1 MRRIFIFCL
10 IFAAFTAATLPAQ
23 EPPPEPVQPEQQ
35 PPLPDGSPL
44 RNVFPRF
51 KGRALALDIDARIIE
66 RNQNVTWNES
76 HRKTTISGRPVEV
89 KLVGANV
96 VVAVQF
102 TPYIRRGAQKF
113 IVAQGQIWMD
123 IPNQGIRYQA
133 SMQTIPV
140 EFGEAIFFF
149 PLGASAENDADCIE
163 VMVTLYPYEGNEE
176 N

>member
-1 MRRIFIFCL
+1 MRRVFTFYL
-10 IFAAFTAATLPAQ
+10 IFAIFSAVTLPAQ
-23 EPPPEPVQPEQQ
+23 EPPPEPVQQEQQ
-35 PPLPDGSPL
+35 PPSDDSPL
-44 RNVFPRF
+44 RELFPRF
-51 KGRALALDIDARIIE
+51 RGRALALDINARIIE

-76 HRKTTISGRPVEV
+76 HRKITIPGRPVEL

-149 PLGASAENDADCIE
+149 PLGDSAESDADRIE
-163 VMVTLYPYEGNEE
+163 VMVTLYPYDE